1 MEYQILIVDDD
12 KDLSWIIAEMLQDY
26 GYKVLCAADS
36 AAAFEMLEHIK
47 VHLILLDINLPD
59 TDGFVFCRELRRL
72 SGIPVIFAS
81 ARTSENDKIEG
92 FELGADDYLSKPYS
106 MKELLCRVNAL
117 IRRTYGA
124 NRQEEQMTFGNVQ
137 VNFTAR
143 TVTKEGKMYHCP
155 CGNLICLRICAAI
168 KIQRSERIRCFRK
181 SGAHFQW

>member
-59 TDGFVFCRELRRL
+59 TDGFVFCRELRRV

-117 IRRTYGA
+117 IRRTYGE

-137 VNFTAR
+137 VNFTSR
-143 TVTKEGKMYHCP
+143 TV
-155 CGNLICLRICAAI
+155 I
-168 KIQRSERIRCFRK
+168 
-181 SGAHFQW
+181 

>member
-59 TDGFVFCRELRRL
+59 TDGFVFCRELRRV
-72 SGIPVIFAS
+72 SGIPIIFAS

-92 FELGADDYLSKPYS
+92 FELGGGRLSFKAVFHEGAVVPCQCPDSQNLRSGQAGRTDD
-106 MKELLCRVNAL
+106 
-117 IRRTYGA
+117 IRKCAGEFYVTYC
-124 NRQEEQMTFGNVQ
+124 
-137 VNFTAR
+137 
-143 TVTKEGKMYHCP
+143 Y
-155 CGNLICLRICAAI
+155 
-168 KIQRSERIRCFRK
+168 QRR
-181 SGAHFQW
+181 